1 MKLQP
6 ESKKELLRIAGG
18 TAFCTAIMWVLF
30 AALHLVG
37 WVKFDYTV
45 VLGSLVGAA
54 VAIGNFAGIC
64 FVVQKIIDEPDEKR
78 RKATLQLSYNSR
90 MLLQALWISS
100 FLDSGCNFIDVAL
113 QQPDAAAGAVGGGGR
128 RGPLLPALC
137 QCAAAVFPPC
147 HHLLPANNGQVQTAH
162 AEGRAGGRE

>member
-54 VAIGNFAGIC
+54 S
-64 FVVQKIIDEPDEKR
+64 PS
-78 RKATLQLSYNSR
+78 ATLRASASWSKNHR
-90 MLLQALWISS
+90 
-100 FLDSGCNFIDVAL
+100 
-113 QQPDAAAGAVGGGGR
+113 
-128 RGPLLPALC
+128 
-137 QCAAAVFPPC
+137 
-147 HHLLPANNGQVQTAH
+147 
-162 AEGRAGGRE
+162 RAG

>member
-64 FVVQKIIDEPDEKR
+64 FVVQKSSTSRTRSAARQHYSFPTTAGCCCR
-78 RKATLQLSYNSR
+78 RCGWWWPLRPPA
-90 MLLQALWISS
+90 SS
-100 FLDSGCNFIDVAL
+100 PLPVCCRCFSPVSPFIT
-113 QQPDAAAGAVGGGGR
+113 
-128 RGPLLPALC
+128 C
-137 QCAAAVFPPC
+137 K
-147 HHLLPANNGQVQTAH
+147 
-162 AEGRAGGRE
+162 

>member
-64 FVVQKIIDEPDEKR
+64 FVVQKSS
-78 RKATLQLSYNSR
+78 TSR
-90 MLLQALWISS
+90 MRSAARQHYSFPTTAGCCCRRCGWWWPSRPPASS
-100 FLDSGCNFIDVAL
+100 
-113 QQPDAAAGAVGGGGR
+113 
-128 RGPLLPALC
+128 PLPVC
-137 QCAAAVFPPC
+137 CRCFSPVSP
-147 HHLLPANNGQVQTAH
+147 LLPANNGQVQTAH
-162 AEGRAGGRE
+162 AEGRAGGRLGGGRPRTCRRAAVRTR

>member
-90 MLLQALWISS
+90 MLLQALWVVVAGWITRDFTSATFASREKISKLS
-100 FLDSGCNFIDVAL
+100 INLWASS
-113 QQPDAAAGAVGGGGR
+113 
-128 RGPLLPALC
+128 
-137 QCAAAVFPPC
+137 
-147 HHLLPANNGQVQTAH
+147 
-162 AEGRAGGRE
+162 

>member
-64 FVVQKIIDEPDEKR
+64 FVVQKSS
-78 RKATLQLSYNSR
+78 TSR
-90 MLLQALWISS
+90 MRSAARQHYS
-100 FLDSGCNFIDVAL
+100 FPTTAGCCC
-113 QQPDAAAGAVGGGGR
+113 R
-128 RGPLLPALC
+128 RCGWWWPSRPLLPALC

-162 AEGRAGGRE
+162 AEGRAGGRLGGGRPRTCRRAAVHTR